1 MQTVVE
7 LPKAFSV
14 RDDHEFFP
22 IQHLLARL
30 NPALKVV
37 QVATGRHVNGGPTVF
52 WGLVYC
58 GAQPPSQKTVEAALN
73 EAGFDFGH
81 NVLVQASGLW
91 NGNSEQN
98 QSTSG
103 FPA

>member
-1 MQTVVE
+1 MQAVVE

-30 NPALKVV
+30 NPALKAVA
-37 QVATGRHVNGGPTVF
+37 VATGRHVNGGPTVF
-52 WGLVYC
+52 WGLVYQQN
-58 GAQPPSQKTVEAALN
+58 QPPSRKAVEAALS

-81 NVLVQASGLW
+81 NVLVQLADVW
-91 NGNSEQN
+91 NGEPVESEK
-98 QSTSG
+98 
-103 FPA
+103 